1 MTKYHPDAR
10 FLTDYV
16 AGSLPEEQALCV
28 ATHLHY
34 CAPCRSKVYELTEL
48 GAELFLQESPLPVAA
63 PRGDEHFSRLLER
76 IGTQQAGAVA
86 PAAATIASVTTALPR
101 GLHKLTRGDI
111 ENLSWRRIGRSF
123 RYSRLPVGSG
133 TRETSLLHIR
143 AGGSVPHHRHAGDE
157 ITVVLQGSFSDQDDN
172 YGVGDFIVRTPG
184 ERHRPVA
191 SQDEDC
197 LCLTTL
203 DRPIVMTNPFFRL
216 LQPLL

>member
-34 CAPCRSKVYELTEL
+34 CAACRSKVQELTEL
-48 GAELFLQESPLPVAA
+48 GAELFLREAPLAA
-63 PRGDEHFSRLLER
+63 PAQRNDEAFGRLLAR
-76 IGTQQAGAVA
+76 IGTQP
-86 PAAATIASVTTALPR
+86 PAAIPPSARPDLNFDFE
-101 GLHKLTRGDI
+101 GLAFARGDI
-111 ENLSWRRIGRSF
+111 ENLSWRRIGGGF

-133 TRETSLLHIR
+133 ARETSLLHIR
-143 AGGSVPHHRHAGDE
+143 AGSSVPHHRHAGDE
-157 ITVVLQGSFSDQDDN
+157 ITVVLQGSFSDQDDQ

-203 DRPIVMTNPFFRL
+203 DRPIVMTNPLFRL
-216 LQPLL
+216 LQPLF